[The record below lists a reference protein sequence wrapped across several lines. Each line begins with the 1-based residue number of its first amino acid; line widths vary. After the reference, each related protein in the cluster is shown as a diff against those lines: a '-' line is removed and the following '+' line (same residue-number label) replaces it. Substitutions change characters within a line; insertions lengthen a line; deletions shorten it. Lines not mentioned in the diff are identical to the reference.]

1 MINDLINEMVDA
13 GVHYGH
19 QTKKWNPRMKPFL
32 MKDKGGIYII
42 DLEKTVQQLDK
53 ASDFLADL
61 VGKGKKVLFVGCK
74 RQAQDAIREAAEAT
88 GQFYVNHRWLGGMLT
103 NSLTVRKSVE
113 RLKYLE
119 NIEKQPE
126 FKAMSKKELAALG
139 REREKLLRNL
149 RGVRDM
155 DKKPDAVV
163 IVDSARETIAVAEA
177 RRLNIPIIAIVD
189 TNAGTDDAVVTG
201 LTPDVHY
208 DWFIHQYGSAY
219 TVLYKLATARPE
231 VWGLLFSPSAQRDAD
246 QLRRITQ
253 NGLEP
258 YEKVCDVS
266 SVVVANRANGGVI
279 FWTLRLYAFAALCV
293 VGAAWSAVVVRRGV
307 GVLTLLLTA
316 LGTFELRELWTLRNP
331 DSAR

>member
-1 MINDLINEMVDA
+1 MPRSPRFPISRIPLHAALFTNEDPEGLHAANLQQSPDLIQGGKTEYNMINELINEMVDA

-88 GQFYVNHRWLGGMLT
+88 GQHYVNHRWLGGMLT

-119 NIEKQPE
+119 NIEKQAE

-177 RRLNIPIIAIVD
+177 RRLNIPIIALVD
-189 TNAGTDDAVVTG
+189 TNADPALVQFPIPGNDDAIRSIRIILQNLVDAMV
-201 LTPDVHY
+201 
-208 DWFIHQYGSAY
+208 A
-219 TVLYKLATARPE
+219 ARK
-231 VWGLLFSPSAQRDAD
+231 
-246 QLRRITQ
+246 
-253 NGLEP
+253 N
-258 YEKVCDVS
+258 
-266 SVVVANRANGGVI
+266 
-279 FWTLRLYAFAALCV
+279 
-293 VGAAWSAVVVRRGV
+293 
-307 GVLTLLLTA
+307 
-316 LGTFELRELWTLRNP
+316 
-331 DSAR
+331 